1 MHLRKKLAAV
11 GVAAILFTITAC
23 SGGSG
28 GSDASGDSEG
38 DGSKG
43 AVAMSFAGMDITIWN
58 DELKFMRPIIE
69 DAGYEFLTDDPQW
82 QVQKQVADWEAWIV
96 RGDVKAIMGFPVQT
110 DAIVPVTA
118 RAQEAGIPVL
128 AYAAAWEGV
137 TAGVLVDGY
146 ADGVTVGEATAEW
159 INENY
164 ADLDEVPVGILAD
177 MTSDFGKQ
185 KADGLKDGV
194 EKNAPNAKVY
204 MLPGVSR
211 EEGYAAASAHLTAVP
226 DTKVWLGTS
235 NDNMTGGYQALLDS
249 GVAADDPAY
258 AVGSPDSTNE
268 TLDIIAIPD
277 SIWRIGFIVSAKELG
292 EANAHML
299 VDAADGKDIKDVTI
313 SAQRVTPENID
324 GFYVR

>member
-1 MHLRKKLAAV
+1 MHLRTKMAALGAAAV
-11 GVAAILFTITAC
+11 LLTITAC
-23 SGGSG
+23 SSG
-28 GSDASGDSEG
+28 GGGDTDGAPSGDEP
-38 DGSKG
+38 KG

-58 DELKFMRPIIE
+58 DELKFMRPIVE
-69 DAGYEFLTDDPQW
+69 EAGYEFLTHDPQW
-82 QVQKQVADWEAWIV
+82 EVQKQVSDWEAWIA

-110 DAIVPVTA
+110 DAIVPVTS

-128 AYAAAWEGV
+128 AYAAPWEGV

-146 ADGVTVGEATAEW
+146 ADGVTVGTAAAEW

-164 ADLDEVPVGILAD
+164 ADADEVPVGILAD

-211 EEGYAAASAHLTAVP
+211 EEGYSAANAHLTAVP

-249 GVAADDPAY
+249 GVAKDDPTY

-299 VDAADGKDIKDVTI
+299 VAAANGEEIEDVTI
-313 SAQRVTPENID
+313 AAQRVTPENIE

>member
-1 MHLRKKLAAV
+1 MHLRTK
-11 GVAAILFTITAC
+11 VAALGLATALFALTAC
-23 SGGSG
+23 SSDPATGGP
-28 GSDASGDSEG
+28 SDSGDG
-38 DGSKG
+38 DAKG

-58 DELKFMRPIIE
+58 DELKFMRPIVE
-69 DAGYEFLTDDPQW
+69 EAGYEFLTHDPQW
-82 QVQKQVADWEAWIV
+82 EVQKQVADWDAWIA

-128 AYAAAWEGV
+128 AYAAPWEGV

-146 ADGVTVGEATAEW
+146 ADGVTVGTAAGEW
-159 INENY
+159 INEKY

-194 EKNAPNAKVY
+194 EKTAPNAKVY

-211 EEGYAAASAHLTAVP
+211 EEGYAAADAHLTAVP

-249 GVAADDPAY
+249 GVAKDDPDY

-268 TLDIIAIPD
+268 TLDLIAIPD

-299 VDAADGKDIKDVTI
+299 VAAANGDTVEDVTI
-313 SAQRVTPENID
+313 AAQRVTPENID

>member
-1 MHLRKKLAAV
+1 MRKKMAAF
-11 GVAAILFTITAC
+11 GVAAILLTITAC
-23 SGGSG
+23 SSGSG
-28 GSDASGDSEG
+28 GEASDPAGNDA
-38 DGSKG
+38 KG

-69 DAGYEFLTDDPQW
+69 EAGYEFLTDDPQW
-82 QVQKQVADWEAWIV
+82 QVQKQVADWEAWIG

-118 RAQEAGIPVL
+118 KAQEAGIPVL
-128 AYAAAWEGV
+128 AYASPWEGV

-146 ADGVTVGEATAEW
+146 EDGVTVGKATADW

-211 EEGYAAASAHLTAVP
+211 EEGYAAANAQLTAVP

-249 GVAADDPAY
+249 GVAEDDASY
-258 AVGSPDSTNE
+258 AVGSPDATNE
-268 TLDIIAIPD
+268 TLDIIAISD

-299 VDAADGKDIKDVTI
+299 VAAANGEDVKDVTI
-313 SAQRVTPENID
+313 SAQRVTPENIE

>member
-1 MHLRKKLAAV
+1 MHLRKKIAAV
-11 GVAAILFTITAC
+11 GAAAVLMTITAC
-23 SGGSG
+23 SPGSG
-28 GSDASGDSEG
+28 GEDAGGDSG
-38 DGSKG
+38 GTGSKG

-69 DAGYEFLTDDPQW
+69 EAGYEFLTHDPQW
-82 QVQKQVADWEAWIV
+82 EVQKQVSDWDAWIA

-128 AYAAAWEGV
+128 AYAAPWEGV

-146 ADGVTVGEATAEW
+146 ADGVTVGAAAADW

-164 ADLDEVPVGILAD
+164 SDLDEVPVGILAD

-211 EEGYAAASAHLTAVP
+211 EEGYSAASAHLTAVP

-249 GVAADDPAY
+249 GVAEDDPTY

-268 TLDIIAIPD
+268 TLDIIAIPE

-292 EANAHML
+292 EANARML
-299 VDAADGKDIKDVTI
+299 VAAANGEEVEDVTI
-313 SAQRVTPENID
+313 AAQRVTPENIE

>member
-1 MHLRKKLAAV
+1 MQIRRILAATTA
-11 GVAAILFTITAC
+11 VALLGTLAAC
-23 SGGSG
+23 SSSSDAEGGSSTDAG
-28 GSDASGDSEG
+28 G
-38 DGSKG
+38 KG

-58 DELKFMRPIIE
+58 DELKFMRPIVE

-82 QVQKQVADWEAWIV
+82 QVQKQVNDWDSWIT

-110 DAIVPVTA
+110 DAIVPVTQ

-128 AYAAAWEGV
+128 AYAAPWEGV

-146 ADGVTVGEATAEW
+146 ADGVTVGEAAGEW

-164 ADLDEVPVGILAD
+164 ADAAEVPVGIVAD

-185 KADGLKDGV
+185 KADGLKDGL
-194 EKNAPNAKVY
+194 EQTAKNVKVY
-204 MLPGVSR
+204 NLPGVSR
-211 EEGYAAASAHLTAVP
+211 DEGYAAATAQLTAHP

-235 NDNMTGGYQALLDS
+235 NDNMTGAYQALLDS
-249 GVAADDPAY
+249 GVAKDDPGY
-258 AVGSPDSTNE
+258 AVGSPDATNE
-268 TLDIIAIPD
+268 TLDIIGIPD

-292 EANAHML
+292 EANANML
-299 VDAADGKDIKDVTI
+299 VAAANGDDVKDVTI

-324 GFYVR
+324 GFYVK

>member
-1 MHLRKKLAAV
+1 MHLRKKLAAL
-11 GVAAILFTITAC
+11 GVAASLLTITAC
-23 SGGSG
+23 ASGGGTDPGSG
-28 GSDASGDSEG
+28 GDDA
-38 DGSKG
+38 KG

-69 DAGYEFLTDDPQW
+69 EAGYEFLTHDPQW
-82 QVQKQVADWEAWIV
+82 EVQKQVADWDAWIA

-128 AYAAAWEGV
+128 AYAAPWEGV

-146 ADGVTVGEATAEW
+146 ADGVTVGSATADW

-249 GVAADDPAY
+249 GVADDDAAY
-258 AVGSPDSTNE
+258 AVGSPDATNE

-299 VDAADGKDIKDVTI
+299 VAAADGETVEDVTI
-313 SAQRVTPENID
+313 AAQRVTPENID